1 MAKEAELNRREQV
14 YNGPINYMTFHLH
27 ISFIIKHANNFTHL

>member
-14 YNGPINYMTFHLH
+14 YTSPINYMTFCLH
-27 ISFIIKHANNFTHL
+27 IIFIIKYATNFTHL